1 MLPIN
6 EKYFRRNVGKI
17 KKDSK
22 YEISCCCPLCGDQKN
37 RLHLVHVAQGDY
49 DYVKCFNSGCQVEE
63 PTSVLS
69 FLYHL
74 ASQDIDGYKREAF
87 KGKVED
93 IKSNFSLNELVK
105 KVQKEVPEVPEVQ
118 VPKAPRTNEPTV
130 PQILLDKFHLA
141 KDNQECM
148 EYLTKRKI
156 TPKDDWLYSTDK
168 FFNFNGKSLFVE
180 NFLIIPIY
188 NKQSVFKGWYS
199 RSIKDKQFSTFL
211 LPDTLKFW
219 ALDPTSNPEIICEGI
234 LDALSTGFDEPGA
247 AISADIPNEIL
258 VYLPKGTI
266 IAFDND
272 ETGIRKSIDY
282 KDFQVFVWPDYLD
295 DFKDFNDLL
304 VAGKPIE
311 EIKQIILENLYTG
324 ILAETR
330 LRMKSH

>member
-1 MLPIN
+1 MIPIN

-17 KKDSK
+17 KKDTK

-63 PTSVLS
+63 PTTVLS

-74 ASQDIDGYKREAF
+74 GSPDIDGFKREAF

-105 KVQKEVPEVPEVQ
+105 KITKEVPEVT
-118 VPKAPRTNEPTV
+118 VPTPPRTNEPTV

-148 EYLTKRKI
+148 QYLEKRKI

-168 FFNFNGKSLFVE
+168 FFSFNGKSLFVE

-188 NKQSVFKGWYS
+188 NNKQVFKGWYS

-211 LPDTLKFW
+211 LPDTPKFW
-219 ALDPTSNPEIICEGI
+219 SLDTTTPPEIITEGI
-234 LDALSTGFDEPGA
+234 LDALSTGFEKPAA
-247 AISADIPNEIL
+247 AISADIPNEIQEH
-258 VYLPKGTI
+258 LPKNTI

-272 ETGIRKSIDY
+272 ETGIRKSIEY

-295 DFKDFNDLL
+295 EFKDFNDLL
-304 VAGKPIE
+304 VAKPKE
-311 EIKQIILENLYTG
+311 EIKQIILENLHTG